1 MFMADSKT
9 TEAALDLVKSL
20 QAANKAIADTAATT
34 QERNLAFVQ
43 TVLESGIEVLK
54 SNAEG
59 TRSLIQE
66 LASQTQNQQPER
78 LQTLIDGAL
87 AAQER
92 NNQFAQ
98 KVFES
103 AIEAL
108 KSQVGIT
115 RTLMDELGQQ
125 GQQQQSAFQ
134 TLAHQSV
141 DAYMSLLRAPFSYY
155 QQALDATEVAT
166 RQSIER
172 FQAATRQGLDYVQG
186 LTRQAQQAATAKKSE
201 Q

>member
-1 MFMADSKT
+1 MTHSKAN
-9 TEAALDLVKSL
+9 EATLDLIKSL

-59 TRSLIQE
+59 ARSLIQE
-66 LASQTQNQQPER
+66 LASQTNSQQPAER
-78 LQTLIDGAL
+78 IQALIDSTL

-92 NNQFAQ
+92 NNRFAQ
-98 KVFES
+98 QVFES

-115 RTLMDELGQQ
+115 RTLMEELGQQ
-125 GQQQQSAFQ
+125 GQQQQNAFQ
-134 TLAHQSV
+134 MLAQQSV
-141 DAYMSLLRAPFSYY
+141 DAYMSLWRAPFTYY
-155 QQALDATEVAT
+155 QQALDAAEVAT

-172 FQAATRQGLDYVQG
+172 FQTATRQGLDYMQG
-186 LTRQAQQAATAKKSE
+186 LTQQAKAAAKNSTK
-201 Q
+201 

>member
-1 MFMADSKT
+1 MT
-9 TEAALDLVKSL
+9 TSNANEAALDLIKSL
-20 QAANKAIADTAATT
+20 QAANKAVADTAATT

-54 SNAEG
+54 SNADG
-59 TRSLIQE
+59 ARSLIQE
-66 LASQTQNQQPER
+66 LASQTNSQQTSER
-78 LQTLIDGAL
+78 LQTLIDSTL

-98 KVFES
+98 QVFES

-115 RTLMDELGQQ
+115 RTLMEELGQQ
-125 GQQQQSAFQ
+125 GQQQQNAFQ
-134 TLAHQSV
+134 VLAQQSV
-141 DAYMSLLRAPFSYY
+141 DAYMSLWRAPFTYY
-155 QQALDATEVAT
+155 QQALDAAEVAT

-172 FQAATRQGLDYVQG
+172 FQTATRQGLDYMQA
-186 LTRQAQQAATAKKSE
+186 LTQQARATAKNSPK
-201 Q
+201 

>member
-1 MFMADSKT
+1 MTHSKAN
-9 TEAALDLVKSL
+9 EATLDLIKSL

-59 TRSLIQE
+59 ARSLIQE
-66 LASQTQNQQPER
+66 LASQTNSQQPAER
-78 LQTLIDGAL
+78 IQALIDSTL

-92 NNQFAQ
+92 NNRFAQ
-98 KVFES
+98 QVFES

-115 RTLMDELGQQ
+115 RTLMEELGQQ
-125 GQQQQSAFQ
+125 GQQQQNAFQ
-134 TLAHQSV
+134 MLAQQSV
-141 DAYMSLLRAPFSYY
+141 DAYMSLWRAPFTYY
-155 QQALDATEVAT
+155 QQALDAAEVAT

-172 FQAATRQGLDYVQG
+172 FQTATRQGMDYMQG
-186 LTRQAQQAATAKKSE
+186 LTQQAKAAAKNSTK
-201 Q
+201 

>member
-1 MFMADSKT
+1 MTDSKT
-9 TEAALDLVKSL
+9 NEAALDLIKSL

-54 SNAEG
+54 NNAED

-66 LASQTQNQQPER
+66 LASQTSSQPPER
-78 LQTLIDGAL
+78 LQALIDSTL
-87 AAQER
+87 SAQER

-108 KSQVGIT
+108 KSQVGI
-115 RTLMDELGQQ
+115 
-125 GQQQQSAFQ
+125 
-134 TLAHQSV
+134 
-141 DAYMSLLRAPFSYY
+141 
-155 QQALDATEVAT
+155 
-166 RQSIER
+166 
-172 FQAATRQGLDYVQG
+172 
-186 LTRQAQQAATAKKSE
+186 
-201 Q
+201 

>member
-1 MFMADSKT
+1 MTDSKT
-9 TEAALDLVKSL
+9 NEAALDLIKSL

-54 SNAEG
+54 NNAEV

-66 LASQTQNQQPER
+66 LASQTSSQPPER
-78 LQTLIDGAL
+78 LQALIDSTL
-87 AAQER
+87 SAQER

-108 KSQVGIT
+108 KNQIGIT
-115 RTLMDELGQQ
+115 RTLMEELGQQ
-125 GQQQQSAFQ
+125 GQQQQHALQ
-134 TLAHQSV
+134 VLAQQSV
-141 DAYMSLLRAPFSYY
+141 DVYMSFWRAPFNYY
-155 QQALDATEVAT
+155 QQALDAAEVAT

-172 FQAATRQGLDYVQG
+172 FQTATRQGLDYIQG
-186 LTRQAQQAATAKKSE
+186 LTQQARSTTTKSTK
-201 Q
+201 

>member
-1 MFMADSKT
+1 MTDSKAN
-9 TEAALDLVKSL
+9 EAALDLIKSL
-20 QAANKAIADTAATT
+20 QAANKAIADTAAST

-54 SNAEG
+54 NNAEG

-66 LASQTQNQQPER
+66 LASQTNNQQPER
-78 LQTLIDGAL
+78 LQALIDNAL
-87 AAQER
+87 AQQER

-108 KSQVGIT
+108 KNQVGIT
-115 RTLMDELGQQ
+115 RTLMEELGQQ
-125 GQQQQSAFQ
+125 GQQQQNAFQ
-134 TLAHQSV
+134 ALAQQSV
-141 DAYMSLLRAPFSYY
+141 DAYMSFWRAPFNYY

-172 FQAATRQGLDYVQG
+172 FQTATRQGLDYMQA
-186 LTRQAQQAATAKKSE
+186 LTQQARTTTKSAK
-201 Q
+201 

>member
-1 MFMADSKT
+1 MTDSKAN
-9 TEAALDLVKSL
+9 EAVLDLIKSL
-20 QAANKAIADTAATT
+20 QAANKAIVDTAATT

-54 SNAEG
+54 NNAED

-66 LASQTQNQQPER
+66 LASQTDNQQPDR
-78 LQTLIDGAL
+78 LQVLIDGAL
-87 AAQER
+87 ARQAR
-92 NNQFAQ
+92 HNQFAQ

-115 RTLMDELGQQ
+115 RTLMEELGQQ
-125 GQQQQSAFQ
+125 GQQQQNAFQ

-141 DAYMSLLRAPFSYY
+141 DAYMSFLRAPFSYY
-155 QQALDATEVAT
+155 QQALDAAEVAT

-172 FQAATRQGLDYVQG
+172 FQTATRQGLEYVQG
-186 LTRQAQQAATAKKSE
+186 LTRQAQQAAAARKSTK
-201 Q
+201 